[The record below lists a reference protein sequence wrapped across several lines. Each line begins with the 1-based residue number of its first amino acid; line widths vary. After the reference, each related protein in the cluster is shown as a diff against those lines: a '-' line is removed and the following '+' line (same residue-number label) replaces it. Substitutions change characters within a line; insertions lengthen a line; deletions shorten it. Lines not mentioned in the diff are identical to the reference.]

1 MSPPK
6 TLNRLL
12 LVLSCALTAASCTA
26 KPAPSAPVYP
36 EAGAP
41 DEILFSSRCH
51 ECHVPPF
58 PRDRAAAAW
67 PAIVERMQR
76 HRIANG
82 MTPLSGEE
90 QGRITAYLQR
100 NAKRPS

>member
-12 LVLSCALTAASCTA
+12 LVLSCALAAACSA
-26 KPAPSAPVYP
+26 KPVPSAAVYP
-36 EAGAP
+36 EAGTP

-58 PRDRAAAAW
+58 PRDRDAGAW

-82 MTPLSGEE
+82 MTPLTGDELS
-90 QGRITAYLQR
+90 RITVYLQR
-100 NAKRPS
+100 NAKGPS